1 MLIAAVLDTN
11 VLVSGLLNPNGS
23 PGKILDLIVGS
34 HIQVAYDDR
43 ILGEY
48 EDVLS
53 RPELHIRPSQ
63 AFAVIGHIELS
74 GKYVT
79 VESLSTEGY
88 PDPDDICGGAH
99 YVQCRRTG
107 DWQPAALQS
116 SRPEED
122 ACVFPCSVSRKIL
135 SCTGMNRV
143 AFGRPQE
150 QHSICI
156 SY

>member
-1 MLIAAVLDTN
+1 MLIVVVLDTN

-23 PGKILDLIVGS
+23 PGKILDLIIGS
-34 HIQVAYDDR
+34 QILVAYDDR

-79 VESLSTEGY
+79 AESLSTEGY
-88 PDPDDICGGAH
+88 PDPDDIMFAEVLIASNANALVTGNLRH
-99 YVQCRRTG
+99 YHPLIQRKMPVLSPVQFLEKYF
-107 DWQPAALQS
+107 PAQ
-116 SRPEED
+116 
-122 ACVFPCSVSRKIL
+122 
-135 SCTGMNRV
+135 G
-143 AFGRPQE
+143 
-150 QHSICI
+150 
-156 SY
+156 